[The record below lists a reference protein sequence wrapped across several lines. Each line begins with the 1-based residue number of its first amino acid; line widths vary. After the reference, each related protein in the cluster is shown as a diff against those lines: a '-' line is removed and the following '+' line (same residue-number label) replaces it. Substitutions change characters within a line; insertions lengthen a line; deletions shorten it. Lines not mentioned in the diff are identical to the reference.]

1 LKAFE
6 LTISRQLG
14 VTCNQRSGKVRRV
27 TPQGEIVQQ
36 SHHWQKFRW
45 DIASGGLLAACM
57 FLFARNAVDFA
68 IPPFEDAAILMR
80 YAQHVAEGHGIVWN
94 IGEPPVDGAT
104 DFLFMIITAWLV
116 HAGVSVEAAVRSLGI
131 GAYVLTVGLIY
142 LAIRTIHN
150 GPVLIALTSALYL
163 AVGPGMYYVAA
174 YFGTPFFALFACLTW
189 CLAWFVVKYPA
200 SNVLAVL
207 FSLSSLLTGLIRP
220 EGVILSTTMLLAIVF
235 LLGWKRAIRV
245 VAAFVLVF
253 STLGALY
260 FAWRWSYFG
269 HPLPNPFVKKGGG
282 LIYLGSLRTSLRN
295 TFFMSLPFLPAI
307 VLGLRSSL
315 AFRLSVF
322 GLIPVIGFASAF
334 VFLSNEMNFGGRF
347 QYATLP
353 ILLVSWYA
361 AIRGIEGEL
370 RLPSLASFS
379 MRARTAVM
387 LFAVVL
393 AVGTVGYAYYSSRGI
408 TYGRDGRY
416 EVGRMLGDYA
426 EEGLVLGTS
435 EAGLLPLYSRWRTVD
450 TWGLN
455 DPWVARNGGI
465 TETYL
470 DQFNPHLIMF
480 HASFSPQIAPEGS
493 TPWNEMT
500 TLLKDYAERRGY
512 VLAAAYGATPRSVHY
527 YYVRPDFA
535 QSAEIIDRLRSIDYY
550 YYSTG
555 DLATD
560 FARSAGVSK

>member
-1 LKAFE
+1 
-6 LTISRQLG
+6 
-14 VTCNQRSGKVRRV
+14 
-27 TPQGEIVQQ
+27 
-36 SHHWQKFRW
+36 
-45 DIASGGLLAACM
+45 M
-57 FLFARNAVDFA
+57 FLFVCNTVDFA
-68 IPPFEDAAILMR
+68 IPPFEDAAMLMR

-104 DFLFMIITAWLV
+104 DFLFMIVIAWFV
-116 HAGVSVEAAVRSLGI
+116 RVGVSVETAVRSLGV
-131 GAYVLTVGLIY
+131 GAHVLTVGLIY
-142 LAIRTIHN
+142 LAVRYIHN
-150 GPVLIALTSALYL
+150 GPVLFALTSALYL

-189 CLAWFVVKYPA
+189 CLAWFVVKRPG
-200 SNVLAVL
+200 SGLLVVL

-220 EGVILSTTMLLAIVF
+220 EGVILSTFMLLAVVF
-235 LLGWKRAIRV
+235 LLGWRRSITV
-245 VAAFVLVF
+245 IAAFLLVF
-253 STLGALY
+253 SILGGLY

-269 HPLPNPFVKKGGG
+269 HPLPTPFVKKGAG
-282 LIYLGSLRTSLRN
+282 LLYLGSLRISLRN
-295 TFFMSLPFLPAI
+295 TLVMGLPFLPAI

-315 AFRLSVF
+315 AWQLSVF

-334 VFLSNEMNFGGRF
+334 VLLSNEMNFGGRL
-347 QYATLP
+347 QYAALP

-361 AIRGIEGEL
+361 AIRGIDGEL

-379 MRARTAVM
+379 MRVRTTAM
-387 LFAVVL
+387 IFAVVL
-393 AVGTVGYAYYSSRGI
+393 AVGAVGYAYFLGRGV

-426 EEGLVLGTS
+426 GEGLVLATS

-455 DPWVARNGGI
+455 DPWIARNGGI

-480 HASFSPQIAPEGS
+480 HASFSPLVAPEGS
-493 TPWNEMT
+493 TSWNDMT
-500 TLLKDYAERRGY
+500 TLLKAYAERRGY
-512 VLAAAYGATPRSVHY
+512 VLAAAYGATPRDVHY
-527 YYVRPDFA
+527 YYVRSDFT

-550 YYSTG
+550 YYASG
-555 DLATD
+555 DRATD
-560 FARSAGVSK
+560 FAHSAGVPD